1 LARLGKLLHLQD
13 KILNGPYRLIL
24 IQIQEAHS
32 NKWPTGM
39 IDHPTIQH
47 TFEERVNRA
56 QQFVKDYT
64 IPFEVYIDPWGDP
77 FENTFQSWPDKYY
90 MIDMKNKTIM
100 DKSQYNY
107 GAAVINDYSILLQK
121 AL

>member
-1 LARLGKLLHLQD
+1 
-13 KILNGPYRLIL
+13 
-24 IQIQEAHS
+24 
-32 NKWPTGM
+32 
-39 IDHPTIQH
+39 
-47 TFEERVNRA
+47 
-56 QQFVKDYT
+56 
-64 IPFEVYIDPWGDP
+64 
-77 FENTFQSWPDKYY
+77 